1 MASGKNN
8 ISISSLLDS
17 SSTPSSQPPGQ
28 AQKPTSS
35 SSKSAVNNGRK
46 PIAIL
51 EMVSKFQTSFN
62 AGPVES
68 EVIIIDD
75 SQESTSSGEAESSST
90 QVPKPEPKPKLEPKL
105 KPVSKRVS
113 TKCSKGK
120 YSANENSYFN

>member
-1 MASGKNN
+1 
-8 ISISSLLDS
+8 
-17 SSTPSSQPPGQ
+17 
-28 AQKPTSS
+28 
-35 SSKSAVNNGRK
+35 
-46 PIAIL
+46 
-51 EMVSKFQTSFN
+51 MVSKFQTSFN

-105 KPVSKRVS
+105 KPVSKRITTCCQIS
-113 TKCSKGK
+113 NILKTIQNNQTKCSKGK

>member
-1 MASGKNN
+1 
-8 ISISSLLDS
+8 
-17 SSTPSSQPPGQ
+17 
-28 AQKPTSS
+28 
-35 SSKSAVNNGRK
+35 
-46 PIAIL
+46 
-51 EMVSKFQTSFN
+51 MVSKFQTSFN

-113 TKCSKGK
+113 PPVAKSATSSKQYKTIKPNVQKEILRQREQLFQLTRLKISNQFSFKPSHQSNLTKQNINHI
-120 YSANENSYFN
+120 YYQY

>member
-1 MASGKNN
+1 
-8 ISISSLLDS
+8 
-17 SSTPSSQPPGQ
+17 
-28 AQKPTSS
+28 
-35 SSKSAVNNGRK
+35 
-46 PIAIL
+46 
-51 EMVSKFQTSFN
+51 MVSKFQTSFN

-113 TKCSKGK
+113 PPVAKSATSSKQYKTIKPNVQRK